1 LSGYALDFLK
11 QIAQHKITMP
21 INITQVA
28 TTDGSSLVAN
38 DIVAIQTALAAII
51 NLPAGKTWN
60 EVNSIYISIQ
70 TSDSGYI
77 SIGTQTTSQT

>member
-1 LSGYALDFLK
+1 
-11 QIAQHKITMP
+11 MP